1 MRSQGGTLTIQNQ
14 TQQMEGGLRIKESV
28 GQVEVPHKDE
38 KRLESVEP
46 SCVLVAKTKTD
57 PQKHQRKAGRR
68 V

>member
-1 MRSQGGTLTIQNQ
+1 MR
-14 TQQMEGGLRIKESV
+14 TQQMERGLGIKESV

-57 PQKHQRKAGRR
+57 PQKYQRKAEETRMR
-68 V
+68 SF

>member
-1 MRSQGGTLTIQNQ
+1 
-14 TQQMEGGLRIKESV
+14 MEGGLRIKESV